1 MKFLGVLMLCLTA
14 VSGFVVPAPR
24 VSSIVRPATASTAMR
39 MGLKD
44 DFQKAATGASIA
56 LLSAAPALAT
66 EGTGEVRYG

>member
-1 MKFLGVLMLCLTA
+1 MKFLGVLVVCLTA

-44 DFQKAATGASIA
+44 DIQKVATGASVA

-66 EGTGEVRYG
+66 EGTGEVR